1 MNRRRQHSLLSGDN
15 CCSWVC
21 LKEEK
26 LACIDWKLSFPY
38 MQGSALEYIQEP
50 GRVVGAEVGPDPEL
64 LPGFQG
70 QHWAAKLHESKERK
84 LDVGEEGEPRAPRGE
99 GNQYHYLTSFLL
111 NQRKGSL
118 QALKVE
124 KIRADRRETRK
135 SIISWQCY
143 WRKTSLGILCSKSI
157 IQFVYRHKRNLFI
170 FFKSLCIL
178 IIMDNWLQFRIRKK
192 SEKWDFGVLESTY
205 FKIVC
210 LKSCKSVWKS
220 GFHIFRSVIFF
231 FSFMYFNRTF

>member
-1 MNRRRQHSLLSGDN
+1 MDETEQAMNRRRQHSLLSGDN

-21 LKEEK
+21 LEDEK
-26 LACIDWKLSFPY
+26 LACIDWKLFFPY

-84 LDVGEEGEPRAPRGE
+84 LDVGEEGEPRTPRGE
-99 GNQYHYLTSFLL
+99 GNQYDYLTSFLL

-118 QALKVE
+118 QVLKVE

-135 SIISWQCY
+135 SIISWRCY
-143 WRKTSLGILCSKSI
+143 WRKTSLEILCSWSI
-157 IQFVYRHKRNLFI
+157 IQFVYRHKRNLLLL
-170 FFKSLCIL
+170 FFLNLFASSLSW
-178 IIMDNWLQFRIRKK
+178 IIGCNFKLERRAK
-192 SEKWDFGVLESTY
+192 SEILVYLRAH
-205 FKIVC
+205 I
-210 LKSCKSVWKS
+210 LK
-220 GFHIFRSVIFF
+220 
-231 FSFMYFNRTF
+231 